1 MLPRF
6 RSKSVRKIDR
16 KGLGKKAKFRYV
28 RKAGRGACCSICGA
42 VLAGAKSSSR
52 PSRIFGGALCPKCS
66 LYIIKLAGKIKGG
79 NMKLE
84 DVDLGRREFV
94 RCLVGQ

>member
-16 KGLGKKAKFRYV
+16 KGLGKKAKFHYV
-28 RKAGRGACCSICGA
+28 RKTGRGACCSICGA
-42 VLAGAKSSSR
+42 VLAGAKS
-52 PSRIFGGALCPKCS
+52 PSRMFGGALCPECS
-66 LYIIKLAGKIKGG
+66 SYTIKLAGKIKGG

-84 DVDLGRREFV
+84 DVDVGRREFV